1 MSEAPRSVLI
11 TGATSG
17 IGLALARHY
26 AARGA
31 RLVLV
36 GSRAPAALEDQS
48 LFTPA
53 RYCRADLSRPDAPA
67 LVEQF
72 LRAQGLARLDLL
84 VHCAG
89 LGAYGPLEQQR
100 GQIEALLAVNLRAP
114 VALSYAL
121 LPLLWRARGRLV
133 LVSSVAAD
141 LPAPDYAVYGA
152 TKAALDGFA
161 RSLRVEL
168 RGSVAVQVLHPGPTR
183 TPMHARAGAPLEQI
197 GWRRFPAPERVAA
210 QIARAIERGAPEA
223 TLGAGNRALRLAG
236 RLGGPLL
243 DRAAGRL
250 RRAPALL
257 PSGGALPPGGAPR
270 HCVITGAAD
279 GIGRALALR
288 CAAEGWLVTGVD
300 RDALRAE
307 HTLAAIEAL
316 GGAGQ
321 FVLADL
327 ASEAELEAALERLE
341 DLPPADL
348 LVHCAGISA
357 VGRFVAVEPARQQA
371 VLDVNLRAPLLL
383 TAGMLRARRIAR
395 GGALVCVASLSCFTS
410 YPGAAV
416 YAASKD
422 GLAAF
427 ARSMRAAL
435 LPHGVHVLTVYPGPT
450 RTAHAR
456 RYSPDNR
463 REQQRMPPELLA
475 DLLLEALRRRQSTL
489 IPGAGNRLL
498 ALAGHW
504 LPGLAEWA
512 MRKSILERLP

>member
-1 MSEAPRSVLI
+1 MSDLTRTVLI

-17 IGLALARHY
+17 IGLELARHY

-36 GSRAPAALEDQS
+36 GSRAPAALEDPA
-48 LFTPA
+48 LCTPA
-53 RYCRADLSRPDAPA
+53 RYCRADLARPGAA
-67 LVEQF
+67 AVVEQF
-72 LRAQGLARLDLL
+72 LRARGLDRLDLL
-84 VHCAG
+84 IHCAG
-89 LGAYGPLEQQR
+89 LGSYGPLEQQR
-100 GQIEALLAVNLRAP
+100 GQIDALLAVNLRAP

-141 LPAPDYAVYGA
+141 LPAPDYAVYAA

-168 RGSVAVQVLHPGPTR
+168 RGSVAVQVVHPGATR
-183 TPMHARAGAPLEQI
+183 TPMHARAGAPLGRI
-197 GWRRFPAPERVAA
+197 GWRRFPPPERVAA
-210 QIARAIERGAPEA
+210 QIARAVERGAPE
-223 TLGAGNRALRLAG
+223 TTVGLGNRALRLAG
-236 RLGGPLL
+236 RLGGGLV
-243 DRAAGRL
+243 DRAAGL
-250 RRAPALL
+250 GRRSQAPF
-257 PSGGALPPGGAPR
+257 PPGGGPP

-288 CAAEGWLVTGVD
+288 FAAAGWSVTGID

-316 GGAGQ
+316 GGEAR

-327 ASEAELEAALERLE
+327 ASASELDAALLQLE
-341 DLPPADL
+341 DLPPAGA

-371 VLDVNLRAPLLL
+371 VLDVNLRAPLAL
-383 TAGMLRARRIAR
+383 TAGMLRAGRIAR

-410 YPGAAV
+410 YPGASV

-422 GLAAF
+422 GLASF

-435 LPHGVHVLTVYPGPT
+435 RPQGVRVLTVYPGPT

-463 REQQRMPPELLA
+463 REHRRMPPELLA
-475 DLLLEALRRRQSTL
+475 DLIFEALLRRRDTL
-489 IPGAGNRLL
+489 VPGAGNRLF
-498 ALAGHW
+498 ALAGRW
-504 LPGLAEWA
+504 LPGLTEWA
-512 MRKSILERLP
+512 MRKTILERLP